1 MIPFATWSQSRNEI
15 EIAIGQHAAQGY
27 ERSESDTDLSNL
39 MSAMVEGLM
48 TASVV
53 QLRSIVEHSD
63 RRRSDEQA
71 YRQENYISQELLKI
85 EERIMSAVADVLIPV
100 LHDLQLR
107 DVMRTFADTLKK
119 LLPEFGVKNLIIKA
133 PENIHGMLNE
143 ALRKQDIIA
152 DIAHSDD
159 NDIAIS
165 GNQVVLV
172 ASLDAWSQKLKSM
185 AA

>member
-1 MIPFATWSQSRNEI
+1 
-15 EIAIGQHAAQGY
+15 
-27 ERSESDTDLSNL
+27 
-39 MSAMVEGLM
+39 
-48 TASVV
+48 
-53 QLRSIVEHSD
+53 
-63 RRRSDEQA
+63 
-71 YRQENYISQELLKI
+71 
-85 EERIMSAVADVLIPV
+85 VLIPV